1 MAPMRIFPYDGAM
14 LIVTRPRS
22 PKTALLVVAH
32 GDGGADPQD
41 VGTRHLTARLA
52 ERLAMPVACAMLR
65 RPETLEAA
73 RATLF
78 GASDLWPAEDRDVVV
93 YPFFMTEGW
102 FVKEKL
108 PKMLKAAGFD
118 DWRRLPPFGTDP
130 ALLDYLDRKLTGIAA
145 RHGRDQAS
153 LNAVLIAHGSAS
165 GEAGS
170 RLTTEAIRDW
180 LVGRGWAQVTVGFIE
195 EAPFYDAHI
204 AERQPDAVIGLFV
217 TSGTHAVDDVA
228 GVVAATP
235 SVKEHVLAV
244 GLEEEVADMAMRQLA
259 AALGDALTPYL
270 ITAES

>member
-1 MAPMRIFPYDGAM
+1 MARMRIIPYDKAM
-14 LIVTRPRS
+14 LIVPRPGP

-32 GDGGADPQD
+32 GDGGPDPRD
-41 VGTRHLTARLA
+41 VGTRQLTARLA
-52 ERLAMPVACAMLR
+52 ERLALPVACAMLR
-65 RPETLEAA
+65 RPETLTEA
-73 RATLF
+73 RAILF
-78 GASDLWPAEDRDVVV
+78 GASETWPAAERDLVV

-118 DWRRLPPFGTDP
+118 NWLRLPPFGGDP
-130 ALLDYLDRKLTGIAA
+130 ALLDYLERKLTGIAA
-145 RHGRDQAS
+145 RQGRDRAG

-170 RLTTEAIRDW
+170 RLSTEATRDW
-180 LVGRGWAQVTVGFIE
+180 LIGRGWTNVTVGFIE
-195 EAPFYDAHI
+195 EEPFYDALI

-217 TSGTHAVDDVA
+217 TSGTHAVNDVA

-244 GLEEEVADMAMRQLA
+244 GLEEEVVDMAMRQLTA
-259 AALGDALTPYL
+259 VLGHTIAPYL